1 MMAVLFRFRPGG
13 KSRARRD
20 DAPGDF
26 NRQGAESAKV
36 GGDFLLA
43 CVGRRVRR
51 QHGGVRA
58 ERLRRDLT

>member
-36 GGDFLLA
+36 GGDFCWLAWGGA
-43 CVGRRVRR
+43 CVGSTAACARNAC
-51 QHGGVRA
+51 GV
-58 ERLRRDLT
+58 T